1 LVSAQLFRNSEESA
15 EKVKKYIEG
24 SGNTIQLKQIE
35 KLITNDMPMVVLFG
49 ILQKDEKQ
57 SIPKSVTSLPLFSK
71 ISLSHVID
79 GLHAV
84 NSKVGITFIKYK

>member
-1 LVSAQLFRNSEESA
+1 
-15 EKVKKYIEG
+15 
-24 SGNTIQLKQIE
+24 
-35 KLITNDMPMVVLFG
+35 MPMVVLFG